1 MGHSRTPA
9 QDTAGEGFPA
19 GPLELLA
26 YRPSERLHNVW
37 GGATGARVRLERL
50 GPQHTLDDFY
60 CGNTDLDAWLKRH
73 ALAAR
78 QMGSART
85 FVLIEGDRVVG
96 YFSLTMG
103 AVLRAQA
110 PGKLERGLPSYPV
123 GTVLLARLAVHSAS
137 QGQGLGVLLLAE
149 ALKAVTAGEP
159 AAARLV
165 VVDAIEDA
173 ARFYPSPVHRRPRAP
188 FQPLAAHEGRAHEP

>member
-103 AVLRAQA
+103 AVLRPSSGQA
-110 PGKLERGLPSYPV
+110 GARPAVLSSGHGPARPPGRPQRLP
-123 GTVLLARLAVHSAS
+123 GT
-137 QGQGLGVLLLAE
+137 G
-149 ALKAVTAGEP
+149 P
-159 AAARLV
+159 
-165 VVDAIEDA
+165 
-173 ARFYPSPVHRRPRAP
+173 RRPVASRGV
-188 FQPLAAHEGRAHEP
+188 EGGDRR

>member
-103 AVLRAQA
+103 AVLRAKLRASWSAACRPIQWARSCSPAWPSTA
-110 PGKLERGLPSYPV
+110 PPRDR
-123 GTVLLARLAVHSAS
+123 ASA
-137 QGQGLGVLLLAE
+137 
-149 ALKAVTAGEP
+149 P
-159 AAARLV
+159 CC
-165 VVDAIEDA
+165 
-173 ARFYPSPVHRRPRAP
+173 
-188 FQPLAAHEGRAHEP
+188 